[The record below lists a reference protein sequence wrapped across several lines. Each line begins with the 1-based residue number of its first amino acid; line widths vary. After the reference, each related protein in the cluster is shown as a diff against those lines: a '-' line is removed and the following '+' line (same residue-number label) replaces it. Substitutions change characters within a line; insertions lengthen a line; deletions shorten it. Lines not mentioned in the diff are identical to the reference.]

1 MGNSEAAPPNAPRR
15 AGGLPASDGLQAF
28 HPALARW
35 FEKDVGSPTDAQRR
49 GWASIQGGAHTLV
62 VAPTGSGKTLAAFLA
77 GIDRLVRLGQA
88 GKLADRTYIVY
99 VSPLKALSNDIH
111 KNLALPLAGVTEELK
126 RRGEVCPEIRTAV
139 RTGDTPARERAQ
151 MARRPPHIL
160 VTTPESLFILLN
172 SNAGRSLLCT
182 AESVVIDE
190 VHALVHD
197 KRGAHLALSLERLDA
212 LAGRRLLRIGLSATQ
227 RPVEEVAGFLVG
239 ARQDDAPPCK
249 IVDSGHRRQRDLGI
263 ELPGSP
269 LQAVMAAEV
278 WEEVHRR
285 LCALI
290 HQHKTTLVFVNTRRL
305 AERLTRHLSE
315 ELGPDAV
322 TSHHGSLSKEQRL
335 RAEQRLKQGS
345 LKALVAT
352 ASLELGID
360 IGFVDLVCQ
369 VGSVRSISTFLQ
381 RVGRSGHRLGAT
393 PKGRLFPLSRDE
405 LVEAAALFHA
415 VGEGELDTL
424 RVPRGPLDI
433 LAQQITAATAM
444 DEWDETALFELMRRA
459 YPYRELGRTEF
470 DAVVRMLSEGFS
482 TRRGRRG
489 ARVHYDAVNA
499 KLRARKGARIIVNT
513 SGGAIPEMA
522 DYEVVEEPTGLRV
535 GSINEDFAIESMA
548 GDIFQLGNTS
558 WRILRV
564 EPGRVRVQNAQGQPP
579 TIPFWLGEAP
589 ARSRELSAAVS
600 ELREGVAG
608 RLHEVVEL
616 SGKSRDAGIAEA
628 QRWVGEYSAIDA
640 AAARQL
646 VEYLAAAYF
655 ALGAMPSESTLVLE
669 RFFDEAGNMQLVV
682 HSPRGARINR
692 AFGLSLRKRFCQRF
706 NFELQAAAN
715 EDAVVLSLGPTHSFP
730 LSDVFGYLKSATVTE
745 LLTQAVL
752 DAPMFMTRWRWNAT
766 RSLAVLRFR
775 GGKKVPPR
783 FQRMDADDLLSLV
796 FPASTA
802 CAENLSGPREIPDHP
817 LVAQTLADCLT
828 EAMDVDGLV
837 ALLGRIEAGEKR
849 LVARDVA
856 EASPL
861 CHEILSARPYAFL
874 DDAPLEERRT
884 QAVMTR
890 RWLDPETAS
899 DLGAL
904 DPDAIERVRKE
915 AWPEARDADEL
926 HDALVMTGFL
936 TAEEVRQSGWEALAD
951 ELARTNRGAI
961 AHAGAARLWV
971 AAERLLQLQA
981 VFPDCR
987 LSPSISAPR
996 NAARSDDASHAL
1008 IELLRGRV
1016 ETLGPTTE
1024 HDVAQS
1030 IGLPAPDIA
1039 VAFAALE
1046 SEGFVL
1052 RGYFEPGAGEQWC
1065 ERRLLSRVHRYTL
1078 NRLRQ
1083 EIQPV
1088 TAECFLR
1095 FLHRFQ
1101 HVATGSRVEGAG
1113 GVLAVLQQLEGLEL
1127 PAAAWESDVLPARVE
1142 HYDPAWLD
1150 SLCLSG
1156 QVQWLRSRPAAPPG
1170 NGRRGTGPVRATPIA
1185 ILPRPSA
1192 AYWPNAAA
1200 ASELPASLSSS
1211 ARRAFAALE
1220 RGGAL
1225 FFQDLLREV
1234 GGLRVELE
1242 AALAELV
1249 AAGLVTSDS
1258 FAGLRAL
1265 IRSRRRERQRPG
1277 SRRPIVDAFAAA
1289 GRWALVRREAPCDA
1303 GSESPLVEHAASC
1316 LLRRYGVVFRR
1327 LFERENVPVPWRDLL
1342 RVFRTREARG
1352 ELRGGRFVAGFTGE
1366 QYALPEAV
1374 AGLRQVAR
1382 SQDEEPALLSV
1393 SAADPL
1399 NLAGIL
1405 TPGERVPALTSNR
1418 VLYRGGEP
1426 IATKSGSV
1434 VEFLVEMEP
1443 VTRARASRALI
1454 APRRELA
1461 QSAAL
1466 ADPS

>member
-1 MGNSEAAPPNAPRR
+1 MGHVEITRLNAPHGT
-15 AGGLPASDGLQAF
+15 AEPHGPDGLEAF
-28 HPALARW
+28 HPALAAW
-35 FEKDVGSPTDAQRR
+35 FRREVGTPTDAQRR
-49 GWASIQGGAHTLV
+49 GWSSIGTGAHTLV

-88 GKLADRTYIVY
+88 GALAEETHIVY

-111 KNLALPLAGVTEELK
+111 KNLALPLEGVTAELE
-126 RRGEVCPEIRTAV
+126 RRGEPCPGIRTAV

-151 MARRPPHIL
+151 MARHPPHIL

-172 SNAGRSLLCT
+172 SDAGRSLLRT
-182 AESVVIDE
+182 AGSVIVDE

-212 LAGRRLLRIGLSATQ
+212 LSGRRLLRIGLSATQ
-227 RPVEEVAGFLVG
+227 RPVEEVASFLVG
-239 ARQDDAPPCK
+239 TAKDGSRACE
-249 IVDSGHRRQRDLGI
+249 IVDGGHRRERDLGI

-285 LCALI
+285 LCELI
-290 HQHKTTLVFVNTRRL
+290 RAHQTTLVFVNTRRL
-305 AERLTRHLSE
+305 AERLTRNLSE
-315 ELGPDAV
+315 QLGPDAV

-369 VGSVRSISTFLQ
+369 VGTVRSISTFLQ

-405 LVEAAALFHA
+405 LVEAAALFRA
-415 VGEGELDTL
+415 VNAGDLDTL

-444 DEWDETALFELMRRA
+444 DEWDETALFDLARGAYAYRDLRR
-459 YPYRELGRTEF
+459 EEF
-470 DAVVRMLSEGFS
+470 DAVVRMLAEGFS

-489 ARVHYDAVNA
+489 ARLHYDGVNG

-522 DYEVVEEPTGLRV
+522 DYEVLEEPTGLRV

-589 ARSRELSAAVS
+589 ARSRELSATVS
-600 ELREGVAG
+600 RLREQVAE
-608 RLHEVVEL
+608 RLHEVVEVA
-616 SGKSRDAGIAEA
+616 GASREQGLAEA
-628 QRWVGEYSAIDA
+628 ERWARQHSGIDA
-640 AAARQL
+640 EAARQL
-646 VEYLAAAYF
+646 VEYLASAYF
-655 ALGAMPSESTLVLE
+655 SLGAMPSESTIVLE

-682 HSPRGARINR
+682 HSPRGARLNR
-692 AFGLSLRKRFCQRF
+692 AWGLSLRKRFCQRF

-730 LSDVFGYLKSATVTE
+730 LSDVFEYLKSATAE
-745 LLTQAVL
+745 QLLIQAVL

-796 FPASTA
+796 FPDSTA
-802 CAENLSGPREIPDHP
+802 CAENLSGPREIPEHP
-817 LVAQTLADCLT
+817 LVEQTLADCLT
-828 EAMDVDGLV
+828 EAMDVDGLIE
-837 ALLGRIEAGEKR
+837 LLRQIEAGEKR

-861 CHEILSARPYAFL
+861 CHEILNARPYAFL

-884 QAVMTR
+884 QAVMAR
-890 RWLDPETAS
+890 RWLDPATAD

-904 DPDAIERVRKE
+904 DPDAIARVRKE
-915 AWPEARDADEL
+915 AWPEVRNADEL
-926 HDALVMTGFL
+926 HDALVMTGFFTL
-936 TAEEVRQSGWEALAD
+936 AEARENGWAALAE
-951 ELARTNRGAI
+951 ELARESRAAVAETGGAT
-961 AHAGAARLWV
+961 LWV
-971 AAERLLQLQA
+971 AAERLPQLQA

-987 LSPSISAPR
+987 LSPPLSAPR
-996 NAARSDDASHAL
+996 NAARSEGRESAKV
-1008 IELLRGRV
+1008 ELLRGRL

-1024 HDVAQS
+1024 RQVAAS
-1030 IGLPAPDIA
+1030 LGMAASEVTATL
-1039 VAFAALE
+1039 AALE

-1052 RGYFEPGAGEQWC
+1052 RGRFEPGEGDQWC

-1088 TAECFLR
+1088 SAECFLR

-1101 HVATGSRVEGAG
+1101 HVAAGTRLEGPR
-1113 GVLAVLQQLEGLEL
+1113 GVLAVLEQLEGLEL
-1127 PAAAWESDVLPARVE
+1127 PAAAWEAEVLAARVE
-1142 HYDPAWLD
+1142 HYDAAWLD

-1156 QVQWLRSRPAAPPG
+1156 QIVWMRSRLAVPADG
-1170 NGRRGTGPVRATPIA
+1170 GRRGAGPVRATPIA
-1185 ILPRPSA
+1185 LLPRASA
-1192 AYWPNAAA
+1192 HHWPAGATRG
-1200 ASELPASLSSS
+1200 ELVASLSGP
-1211 ARRAFAALE
+1211 ARRAVEALE
-1220 RGGAL
+1220 RSGAL
-1225 FFQDLLREV
+1225 FFPDLLREV
-1234 GGLRVELE
+1234 GGLRTELE

-1249 AAGLVTSDS
+1249 ASGLVTSDS

-1265 IRSRRRERQRPG
+1265 IPNRRRERGR
-1277 SRRPIVDAFAAA
+1277 SRRAAVDAFAAS
-1289 GRWALVRREAPCDA
+1289 GRWALVRREVQPEAQA
-1303 GSESPLVEHAASC
+1303 ESPLVEHVASS

-1327 LFERENVPVPWRDLL
+1327 LFERENAPVPWRDLL

-1366 QYALPEAV
+1366 QYALPDAV
-1374 AGLRQVAR
+1374 VELRQVAR
-1382 SQDEEPALLSV
+1382 SRDEEPALLSV

-1434 VEFLVEMEP
+1434 VEFLVDMEP
-1443 VTRARASRALI
+1443 ATRARASRVLVASGRAL
-1454 APRRELA
+1454 L
-1461 QSAAL
+1461 QSAIS
-1466 ADPS
+1466 DPP